1 MGTVIDRLDV
11 ARSGWRTRHSALHLA
26 VAAAKTCLQRAGRN
40 PDDVD
45 LLINTGIYRDKNLA
59 EPALAALIQHDIGAN
74 PEDPH
79 DDAHGTFSF
88 DISNG
93 TCGALTALQIID
105 GFLRSHTINCALLVA
120 SDANPGRGMAE
131 HFPFS
136 PVGAALLC
144 GWSDDDFGLGRVHWV
159 NIPDDGE
166 NFRATVGLEDT
177 RNVLRFSGSA
187 AVDEKFAAAGAQV
200 ARGCL
205 QEASLGLSD
214 VDFIVAAPARH
225 GYRAALAARLA
236 VPVERIIV
244 AEDESMHT
252 ASLIAAL
259 RSAADELP
267 AGARVLLIAAGAGV
281 TAGAALY
288 RVAPFAAQRPSGRTN
303 A

>member
-11 ARSGWRTRHSALHLA
+11 ARGGWRSRHSALHLA
-26 VAAAKTCLQRAGRN
+26 VAAAKTCLQRAGRE

-59 EPALAALIQHDIGAN
+59 EPALAALIQEVIGAN

-93 TCGALTALQIID
+93 TCGVLTALQIVD
-105 GFLRSHTINCALLVA
+105 GFLRSHTINCALVVA
-120 SDANPGRGMAE
+120 SDADPGRGMSE

-144 GWSDDDFGLGRVHWV
+144 DWSDDDFGLGRVHWV

-166 NFRATVGLEDT
+166 NFRATVGLEDA

-187 AVDEKFAAAGAQV
+187 AMDEQFAAAGAQV
-200 ARGCL
+200 ARNCL

-214 VDFIVAAPARH
+214 VDIIVAAPARH
-225 GYRAALAARLA
+225 AYRAALAAQLA
-236 VPVERIIV
+236 VPVERITV
-244 AEDESMHT
+244 ADDESMHT
-252 ASLIAAL
+252 ASLVAAL
-259 RSAADELP
+259 RSAAEELP
-267 AGARVLLIAAGAGV
+267 PGARVLLIAAGAGV

-288 RVAPFAAQRPSGRTN
+288 HAAPLAALGPSG
-303 A
+303 

>member
-1 MGTVIDRLDV
+1 MGTVIEHLDV
-11 ARSGWRTRHSALHLA
+11 TRAGWRTRHSALHLA
-26 VAAAKTCLQRAGRN
+26 VAAAKTCLQRAGRE

-59 EPALAALIQHDIGAN
+59 EPALAALIQQDIGAN

-93 TCGALTALQIID
+93 TCGVLTALQIID
-105 GFLRSHTINCALLVA
+105 GFLRSHTINCALVVA
-120 SDANPGRGMAE
+120 SDANPGRGMTE

-144 GWSDDDFGLGRVHWV
+144 DWSDDDFGLGRVHWV

-166 NFRATVGLEDT
+166 NFRATVGLEDA

-187 AVDEKFAAAGAQV
+187 AMDEQFAAASAQV
-200 ARGCL
+200 ARSCL

-225 GYRAALAARLA
+225 GYRAALAAQLA

-244 AEDESMHT
+244 AQDESMHT
-252 ASLIAAL
+252 ASLVAAL
-259 RSAADELP
+259 RSAAEELP
-267 AGARVLLIAAGAGV
+267 PGARVLLVAAGAGV

-288 RVAPFAAQRPSGRTN
+288 RAAPVAALRPSG
-303 A
+303 